1 MKKIIKK
8 IPDYYLIFCIYALIG
23 WIYEVFWM
31 WFVVP
36 PYHFTNRG
44 VLFGPFLPIYGFG
57 LLILL
62 FMLDKFMKKKH
73 KINNNIYLVISSLTV
88 VTFIYT
94 TIIEYTTPKIYHVG
108 EYLSKY
114 GIGLLIINILVLI
127 LLNLI
132 LKNTKSKKIKNIDLT
147 IILVFLLIWIITTS
161 IEYVSH
167 FMTDKLFNTMLWDYS
182 KDFLYTTPKIYHVGE
197 YLSKY
202 GIGLLITNLLVLILL
217 NLILKNTKSK
227 KIKNI
232 DLTIIL
238 VFLLIWI
245 ITTSIEYVSHF
256 MTDKLFNT
264 MLWDYS
270 KDFLNI
276 NKRVNWDASR
286 NFAIGG
292 TFLLYVVQPQID
304 KLLKKLSQNKKI
316 TIALIIGIP
325 MAIDLIINVLMKYL

>member
-73 KINNNIYLVISSLTV
+73 KINNNIYLVIASLTV

-114 GIGLLIINILVLI
+114 GIGLLIINI
-127 LLNLI
+127 
-132 LKNTKSKKIKNIDLT
+132 
-147 IILVFLLIWIITTS
+147 
-161 IEYVSH
+161 
-167 FMTDKLFNTMLWDYS
+167 
-182 KDFLYTTPKIYHVGE
+182 
-197 YLSKY
+197 
-202 GIGLLITNLLVLILL
+202 LVLILL

>member
-1 MKKIIKK
+1 MKKYLKK
-8 IPDYYLIFCIYALIG
+8 IPDYYLIFCVYALIG

-62 FMLDKFMKKKH
+62 FMLGKFMKKKH
-73 KINNNIYLVISSLTV
+73 KANNPLYLIISSITV

-94 TIIEYTTPKIYHVG
+94 TIIEYTTPKIYHVSD
-108 EYLSKY
+108 YLSRY
-114 GIGLLIINILVLI
+114 GLGLIITNIVVLVIIYL
-127 LLNLI
+127 LLNS
-132 LKNTKSKKIKNIDLT
+132 KKSKKLKNIDLT

-167 FMTDKLFNTMLWDYS
+167 FMTDKF
-182 KDFLYTTPKIYHVGE
+182 
-197 YLSKY
+197 
-202 GIGLLITNLLVLILL
+202 
-217 NLILKNTKSK
+217 
-227 KIKNI
+227 
-232 DLTIIL
+232 
-238 VFLLIWI
+238 
-245 ITTSIEYVSHF
+245 
-256 MTDKLFNT
+256 FNT

-286 NFAIGG
+286 IFAIGG

-304 KLLKKLSQNKKI
+304 KILKKLSKQKKV

-325 MAIDLIINVLMKYL
+325 MAIDFIINVLMKYL

>member
-1 MKKIIKK
+1 MKKYLKK
-8 IPDYYLIFCIYALIG
+8 IPDYYLIFCVYALIG

-62 FMLDKFMKKKH
+62 FMLGKFMKKKH
-73 KINNNIYLVISSLTV
+73 KANNPLYLIISSITV

-94 TIIEYTTPKIYHVG
+94 TIIEYTTPKIYHVSD
-108 EYLSKY
+108 YLSRY
-114 GIGLLIINILVLI
+114 GLGLIITNVVVLVIIYL
-127 LLNLI
+127 LLN
-132 LKNTKSKKIKNIDLT
+132 SKKAKKLKNIDLT

-167 FMTDKLFNTMLWDYS
+167 FMTDKF
-182 KDFLYTTPKIYHVGE
+182 
-197 YLSKY
+197 
-202 GIGLLITNLLVLILL
+202 
-217 NLILKNTKSK
+217 
-227 KIKNI
+227 
-232 DLTIIL
+232 
-238 VFLLIWI
+238 
-245 ITTSIEYVSHF
+245 
-256 MTDKLFNT
+256 FNT

-304 KLLKKLSQNKKI
+304 KILKKLSKHKKA

-325 MAIDLIINVLMKYL
+325 MAIDFIINVLMKYL

>member
-1 MKKIIKK
+1 MKKYLKK
-8 IPDYYLIFCIYALIG
+8 IPDYYLIFCVYALIG

-62 FMLDKFMKKKH
+62 FMLGKFMKKKH
-73 KINNNIYLVISSLTV
+73 KANNPLYLIISSITV

-94 TIIEYTTPKIYHVG
+94 TIIEYTTPKIYHVSD
-108 EYLSKY
+108 YLSRY
-114 GIGLLIINILVLI
+114 GLGLIITNVVVLVIIYL
-127 LLNLI
+127 LLNS
-132 LKNTKSKKIKNIDLT
+132 KKSKKLKNIDLT

-167 FMTDKLFNTMLWDYS
+167 FMTDKF
-182 KDFLYTTPKIYHVGE
+182 
-197 YLSKY
+197 
-202 GIGLLITNLLVLILL
+202 
-217 NLILKNTKSK
+217 
-227 KIKNI
+227 
-232 DLTIIL
+232 
-238 VFLLIWI
+238 
-245 ITTSIEYVSHF
+245 
-256 MTDKLFNT
+256 FNT

-304 KLLKKLSQNKKI
+304 KILKKLSKHKKV

-325 MAIDLIINVLMKYL
+325 MVIDFIINVLMKYL